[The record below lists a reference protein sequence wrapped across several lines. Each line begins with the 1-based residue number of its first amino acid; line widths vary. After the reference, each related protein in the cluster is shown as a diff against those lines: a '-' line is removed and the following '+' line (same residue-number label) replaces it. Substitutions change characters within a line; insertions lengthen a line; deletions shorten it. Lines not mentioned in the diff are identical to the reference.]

1 MSNDLFKPIAKTFY
15 TTAGFWFMSTAMLFF
30 TLLGLS
36 FAIGSLW
43 CLLFEPVENI
53 FGVASLIALLLVGAL
68 SCAYF
73 GRLLVVQV
81 WPQRSFFITIDRTG
95 ITSNGFK
102 PLDTSDSMTY
112 CESKTF
118 PWTEIEEVGY
128 TTFPKAGPSFMVLI
142 LKNDEIQTV
151 ILQQFFSWESI
162 QKEIDAFMP
171 CANFGDHR
179 AFLTSHLQQN

>member
-15 TTAGFWFMSTAMLFF
+15 TTAGFWFMSTAMLVF
-30 TLLGLS
+30 TLLGLF

-43 CLLFEPVENI
+43 YLLFEPVGNI

-118 PWTEIEEVGY
+118 PWTEIEKVGY

-151 ILQQFFSWESI
+151 ILQQFFSWKSI